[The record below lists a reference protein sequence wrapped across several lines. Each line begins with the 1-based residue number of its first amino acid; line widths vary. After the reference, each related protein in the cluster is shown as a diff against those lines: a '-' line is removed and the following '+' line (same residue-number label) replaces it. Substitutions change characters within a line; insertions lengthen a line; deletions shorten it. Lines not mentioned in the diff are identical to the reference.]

1 VIIAV
6 DSGVRITNCYS
17 YATRRIEKVGVA
29 VTGVITDSGVVDLL
43 EYRVASPETRDVEL
57 EMVRLYADRA
67 EICIYDGLPERICQ
81 KNLGVIK
88 TGRPIEGW
96 LCTQYGPYAICADF
110 DLSTDL
116 IRKAIEMNATVHRI
130 VHRRAK
136 TLFEYELA
144 KRKCVTAT
152 GIHVVSD
159 LSYYYQK

>member
-1 VIIAV
+1 MIIAV

-17 YATRRIEKVGVA
+17 YATRKIEKVGVA
-29 VTGVITDSGVVDLL
+29 TTGIITDSGVVDLL
-43 EYRVASPETRDVEL
+43 EYSTAAPDTRDVEL

-116 IRKAIEMNATVHRI
+116 IRKAVEMNATVHRI

-136 TLFEYELA
+136 TLFEYELT
-144 KRKCVTAT
+144 KRKCITAT
-152 GIHVVSD
+152 GIHVVPD
-159 LSYYYQK
+159 LSYYK